1 MGNDSCRK
9 RIDRERQTTQ
19 SQHANSSPT
28 NSDVVLLEI
37 LKTDRLFENHLLCDS
52 PEHKYFRRRNV
63 CETQAAIQS
72 STRELHYDMEPTQ
85 LPRNFSIAVSGTTA
99 FCYPYPNV
107 YFENVGS
114 IVPYTVNAAL
124 NVLMAIVAIFGNSL
138 VVAAVRHSTSIRLP
152 SKLLL
157 CSLVLT
163 DVGVGLV
170 AQPQFV
176 AFLITKVTQSLST
189 SCLCL
194 QSFGFSGLVL
204 CCASLLTMTAISLDR
219 YIALFFHIKYHQ
231 IVTTRRVCV
240 VLVIIWLSA
249 VFFAWTWVWIITLF
263 YSLFSIGLFVIFLV
277 TPVVY
282 IKIYRGLRR
291 HHGQQVQAQ
300 TQVQAQ
306 QHAGNTLNVAK
317 YRRSASSM
325 LWIYGI
331 FIVCY
336 LPYTCCHFIEISQS
350 SVIMACIKEFSV
362 TIVFLNSC
370 LNPFIYCFRLPE
382 IRAEVMQIL
391 RKMRGQISQQ

>member
-1 MGNDSCRK
+1 
-9 RIDRERQTTQ
+9 
-19 SQHANSSPT
+19 
-28 NSDVVLLEI
+28 
-37 LKTDRLFENHLLCDS
+37 
-52 PEHKYFRRRNV
+52 
-63 CETQAAIQS
+63 
-72 STRELHYDMEPTQ
+72 MEPTQ

-107 YFENVGS
+107 YFDNVGS

-124 NVLMAIVAIFGNSL
+124 NVLMAIVAIFGNGL

-152 SKLLL
+152 SKFLL

-194 QSFGFSGLVL
+194 QSFGFSGLLL

-219 YIALFFHIKYHQ
+219 YIALFFHLKYHQ

-263 YSLFSIGLFVIFLV
+263 YSLFSIGLFLIFLV
-277 TPVVY
+277 TPVAY

-300 TQVQAQ
+300 AQVQAQ

-336 LPYTCCHFIEISQS
+336 LPYTCFHFIEISQS

-391 RKMRGQISQQ
+391 RKMRCQISQQ